1 MDTALARPV
10 PDGFDLGAAPRP
22 NDSARGPARAGWI
35 IILLFF
41 GGFGLWSVTA
51 PLNAA
56 VVGDAVVK
64 VEGNRKSLEHP
75 DGGRVKQI
83 LVREGD
89 RVRAGDVVLVLDDT
103 DDRAQVELLGQQRA
117 QLMATEARLRAEYT
131 GLSAIPFPPELVA
144 QASDPEVATAMSDQQ
159 KEFEARQ
166 AALAGNRR
174 VLEQRLAQYSAQ
186 IAGLQAQ
193 LPPLADQLKS
203 MQDERLSL
211 NDALKKG
218 LVTRTRSLE
227 LDRRIST
234 TIGQQAEINGSIA
247 TSEDAIG
254 EVSQQ
259 IAQLDKDQSERIAAD
274 LRDVRTRLADVS
286 PRLAA
291 AKVALDRVQI
301 RTPYSGT
308 VVDLAVFSVGE
319 VVGRGERLLDIVPE
333 QSSLEIEARI
343 RVEDIS
349 DIRPDMKAEIHF
361 TSYKQRVLPLIHGIV
376 SEISADR
383 LTDERT
389 QVPYYT
395 ARIDVDAADLAATP
409 EVQLYPGMPAT
420 VMITTKERT
429 ALDYLIGPLL
439 ASFDRSFRER

>member
-1 MDTALARPV
+1 MATALAKPGDV
-10 PDGFDLGAAPRP
+10 ELGAPTRP
-22 NDSARGPARAGWI
+22 DDWARGPVRAGWI

-41 GGFGLWSVTA
+41 GGLGLWSAMA

-64 VEGNRKSLEHP
+64 VEGNRKSVEHP

-83 LVREGD
+83 LVHEGD
-89 RVRAGDVVLVLDDT
+89 HVKAGDVVLVLDHT
-103 DDRAQVELLGQQRA
+103 DDQAQVDLLTQQQA

-131 GLSAIPFPPELVA
+131 GLETIVFPPELIE
-144 QASDPEVATAMSDQQ
+144 QASDPEVATAISDQQ
-159 KEFEARQ
+159 KEFETRRT
-166 AALAGNRR
+166 ALAGNRK
-174 VLEQRLAQYSAQ
+174 VLEQRVAQYTAQ
-186 IAGLQAQ
+186 IAGLEAQ
-193 LPPLADQLKS
+193 LPPLADQLQS
-203 MQDERLSL
+203 MQDERVSL

-234 TIGQQAEINGSIA
+234 TVGQQAEITANIK

-259 IAQLDKDQSERIAAD
+259 IAQLDKDQSEKIAAD
-274 LRDVRTRLADVS
+274 LRDVRTKLADVS

-291 AKVALDRVQI
+291 AKVALDRTQI

-308 VVDLAVFSVGE
+308 VVGLAVFSVGE
-319 VVGRGERLLDIVPE
+319 VVGRGERLLDVVPE
-333 QSSLEIEARI
+333 KTSLEVEAKI

-349 DIRPDMKAEIHF
+349 DIRPGMKAEVHF
-361 TSYKQRVLPLIHGIV
+361 TSYKQRVLPLIHGQV
-376 SEISADR
+376 AEISADR

-395 ARIDVDAADLAATP
+395 AKVDVDAGDLAASP
-409 EVQLYPGMPAT
+409 EIELYPGMPAT

-429 ALDYLIGPLL
+429 ALDYILGPFL

>member
-1 MDTALARPV
+1 MDTALARPA
-10 PDGFDLGAAPRP
+10 PNGLDLGTTPRP

-41 GGFGLWSVTA
+41 GGFGLWAATA

-64 VEGNRKSLEHP
+64 VEGNRKSVEHP
-75 DGGRVKQI
+75 DGGRIREI

-89 RVRAGDVVLVLDDT
+89 HVKSGDVVLVLDDT
-103 DDRAQVELLGQQRA
+103 DDQAQVALLTQQQA

-131 GLSAIPFPPELVA
+131 GLGTIAFPPELVA
-144 QASDPEVATAMSDQQ
+144 QADNPEVATAISDQQ
-159 KEFEARQ
+159 KEFEARK
-166 AALAGNRR
+166 AALAGNRK
-174 VLEQRLAQYSAQ
+174 VLEQRIAQYTAQ

-203 MQDERLSL
+203 MQDERVSL
-211 NDALKKG
+211 DDALKKG

-234 TIGQQAEINGSIA
+234 TIGQQAEINANIA
-247 TSEDAIG
+247 TSQDAMG
-254 EVSQQ
+254 EVNQQ
-259 IAQLDKDQSERIAAD
+259 IAQLDKDQSEKIAAD
-274 LRDVRTRLADVS
+274 LRDVRTKLADVS

-291 AKVALDRVQI
+291 AKVALDRTQI

-319 VVGRGERLLDIVPE
+319 VVGRGERLLDVVPE
-333 QSSLEIEARI
+333 QSSLEIEAKI

-395 ARIDVDAADLAATP
+395 ARIDVDAADLAASP
-409 EVQLYPGMPAT
+409 EIQLYPGMPAT
-420 VMITTKERT
+420 VIITTKERT
-429 ALDYLIGPLL
+429 ALDYLVGPLL
-439 ASFDRSFRER
+439 SSFDRSFRER

>member
-1 MDTALARPV
+1 MSTALAKPGSLDLSAPTRP
-10 PDGFDLGAAPRP
+10 D
-22 NDSARGPARAGWI
+22 DSARGPVRTGWI
-35 IILLFF
+35 IILVFF
-41 GGFGLWSVTA
+41 GGLGLWSAVA

-64 VEGNRKSLEHP
+64 VEGNRKSVEHP
-75 DGGRVKQI
+75 DGGRIKQI

-89 RVRAGDVVLVLDDT
+89 HVNAGDVVLVLDDT
-103 DDRAQVELLGQQRA
+103 DDQAQVSLLTQQQA

-131 GLSAIPFPPELVA
+131 GLETIAFPPELTE
-144 QASDPEVATAMSDQQ
+144 QASDPEVATAISDQQ
-159 KEFEARQ
+159 KEFETRKT
-166 AALAGNRR
+166 ALSGNRK
-174 VLEQRLAQYSAQ
+174 VLEQRVAQYTAQ
-186 IAGLQAQ
+186 IAGLKAQ
-193 LPPLADQLKS
+193 LPPLAEQLQS
-203 MQDERLSL
+203 MQDERVSL

-234 TIGQQAEINGSIA
+234 TVGQQAQITANIK

-259 IAQLDKDQSERIAAD
+259 IAQLDKDQSEKVAAD
-274 LRDVRTRLADVS
+274 LRDVRTKLADVS

-291 AKVALDRVQI
+291 AKVALDRTQI
-301 RTPYSGT
+301 RTPYAGT

-319 VVGRGERLLDIVPE
+319 VVGRGERLLDVVPE
-333 QSSLEIEARI
+333 KTSLDIEAKI
-343 RVEDIS
+343 KVEDIS
-349 DIRPDMKAEIHF
+349 DIRPGMKAEVHF
-361 TSYKQRVLPLIHGIV
+361 TSYKQRILPLIHGQV
-376 SEISADR
+376 AEISADR

-389 QVPYYT
+389 QIPYYI
-395 ARIDVDAADLAATP
+395 AKVDVDAADLAASP
-409 EVQLYPGMPAT
+409 DIELYPGMPAT

-429 ALDYLIGPLL
+429 ALDYILGPLL